1 MPHHHKPIATVG
13 QQVATLTD
21 LLHSKKKTKRIVMQ
35 LLPSHPW
42 NIQVEV
48 AEPEAEGGNAPQE
61 NDPQPDGIASS
72 KEADFIKAE
81 SEQDLPLIRRPTVM

>member
-1 MPHHHKPIATVG
+1 
-13 QQVATLTD
+13 
-21 LLHSKKKTKRIVMQ
+21 MQ